1 MGVYLKAGGRS
12 MKTKKTDPLTGN
24 VYLRLLVKLYKYL
37 VRRTNSKFN
46 KVVLK
51 RLIMSRS
58 HKRPISLGRLVKST
72 KNAKKDSIAVIV
84 GTVTNDIRVLEV
96 PKDLKIAALHVTE
109 SARRRIT
116 ENGGAVYSLDQLA
129 QIAPEGKGTVLLRG
143 NYNTETKKM
152 FGTPGASG
160 SHAKP
165 KVRSKGR
172 NFEKGRGR
180 RG

>member
-1 MGVYLKAGGRS
+1 
-12 MKTKKTDPLTGN
+12 MKTKKVDALSGN
-24 VYLRLLVKLYKYL
+24 IYLRLLVKLYKYL

-58 HKRPISLGRLVKST
+58 HKRPISLGRLIDST
-72 KNAKKDSIAVIV
+72 KNAKKGNVAVIV
-84 GTVTNDIRVLEV
+84 GTVTNDIRVLDV
-96 PKDLKIAALHVTE
+96 PKDLKIAALHITE

-116 ENGGAVYSLDQLA
+116 ENGGTVYSLDQLA

-143 NYNTETKKM
+143 NYNTETKKH

-160 SHAKP
+160 SHSKP

-180 RG
+180 RNSSGYKKK